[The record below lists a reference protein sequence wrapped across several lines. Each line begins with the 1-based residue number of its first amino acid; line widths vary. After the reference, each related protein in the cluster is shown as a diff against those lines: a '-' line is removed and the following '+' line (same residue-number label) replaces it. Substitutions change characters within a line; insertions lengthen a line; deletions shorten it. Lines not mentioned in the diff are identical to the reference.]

1 MTKKKAGI
9 TPKKV
14 PQQFVFPE
22 SLRIADFL
30 HIYELYCHRNFLLAD
45 VGYRTWPDVTI
56 EEAYNRVIESGL
68 TIDDVVYDGA
78 HISESY
84 KQTRN
89 LFDGLGKGQINTD
102 DLKSAFIERRCH
114 LGYSIPLLMQFC
126 PDLLERGPDLRLTF
140 VYSWAAC
147 LKEKLIAETR
157 AAKFAERHSPEVP
170 SYKGK
175 LVTFEIEASLEQAM
189 LLDEYIQIR
198 IAAYDHWSEH
208 LKVALKD
215 KRRVTAGAPDSKVIT
230 EFRKQYEGAIPRS
243 LIKRS
248 MHHAT
253 SDWQKWLDA
262 KRQHGKHP
270 SMISKKSLNSVSL
283 SASYSINDMGKTL
296 TFGDVQNI
304 PIIGVT
310 AGELDLTK
318 EFKYLIVNARASKKS
333 LVYTV
338 TGQYKK

>member
-1 MTKKKAGI
+1 MIKKKASI

-14 PQQFVFPE
+14 TKPFVLPE
-22 SLRIADFL
+22 GLRIADFL
-30 HIYELYCHRNFLLAD
+30 HMYELYCHRNFLLAD
-45 VGYRTWPDVTI
+45 VGYRTWPEVTI
-56 EEAYNRVIESGL
+56 EEAYKRVIESGI

-78 HISESY
+78 HVSQSY

-89 LFDGLGKGQINTD
+89 LFDGLREGKINPD
-102 DLKSAFIERRCH
+102 DLKSAFIERRCF
-114 LGYSIPLLMQFC
+114 LGYAIPLLLQFC
-126 PDLLERGPDLRLTF
+126 PDLIDRGPDLRLTF

-147 LKEKLIAETR
+147 LKEKLITETR
-157 AAKFAERHSPEVP
+157 AAKLAERHSPDAP
-170 SYKGK
+170 AYRGK
-175 LVTFEIEASLEQAM
+175 LVSFEIECSLEQAAM
-189 LLDEYIQIR
+189 MDDYIQIR
-198 IAAYDHWSEH
+198 AAAYEHWSEH
-208 LKVALKD
+208 LKKALKD

-230 EFRKQYEGAIPRS
+230 EFRKQYEGDIPRS

-283 SASYSINDMGKTL
+283 SSSFSINEMGTKL
-296 TFGDVQNI
+296 TFGEIKNI
-304 PIIGVT
+304 PIVGVT

-318 EFKYLIVNARASKKS
+318 EFKYMIVNARVSNKT